1 MVVASFLVFHVE
13 FGFISIFLPS
23 TIIAEGKGH
32 MLAGRSYSRQM
43 KAQDRI
49 ANSTTFV
56 LQTFRNKQIPKNKP
70 DDVQM
75 TLLIKKL
82 RYIEESER
90 LRRRVFS
97 NNKMVMK
104 KRKAKVTQLRR
115 RSSTRKVVTKRHKRK
130 RSIDNIENVELQ
142 SIPSTSSLQSLN
154 LSSKGQ
160 ISAQNNSGGD
170 DLFGNNYFPF
180 SKLPLNIQKKILSYL
195 PLKCRVRLERV
206 SMTWKRLLNIS
217 WQNITSADIPS
228 TVTNS
233 FHIRPIDDHHVC
245 GFLQKCGR
253 YLRYIDFFIPHVN
266 IGRHVLFS
274 ICQRCVNL
282 RELRLITDMN
292 GCAMTN
298 LLKEYSHQL
307 AQLQSLSIS
316 YQAQD
321 ELYNGMRA
329 VARSMTELRS
339 FRLDCYTMPANV
351 SALFPNSPH
360 MRIYSLLLK
369 QPANVGINT
378 SLSIVG
384 GSTLQYE
391 CKYVRPEFVID
402 FFAYM
407 GDVYL
412 ELEQLDIS
420 FDTNYPVNEEKI
432 YHSLRII
439 GTTRALKRLNLRIAA
454 LLDNNTE
461 WFGTRALQALVYFPT
476 LTHLSLWTCALPF
489 DLPQILAKSPLANNL
504 TMLRLAI
511 VRNLSNNMLCAIFR
525 ALPSLTSFTLIYSID
540 GRFICPVCIDVLTF
554 VQLFQY
560 CPKISELELHDC
572 VTVDTTRLAVAAH
585 SHFHNSNTFLGSD
598 DDRLKIIV
606 KTRERKRRRDSLN
619 KLLRCCTE
627 IENTQNTTVINIYKT
642 CCVQKKQ

>member
-1 MVVASFLVFHVE
+1 
-13 FGFISIFLPS
+13 
-23 TIIAEGKGH
+23 
-32 MLAGRSYSRQM
+32 
-43 KAQDRI
+43 
-49 ANSTTFV
+49 
-56 LQTFRNKQIPKNKP
+56 
-70 DDVQM
+70 
-75 TLLIKKL
+75 
-82 RYIEESER
+82 
-90 LRRRVFS
+90 
-97 NNKMVMK
+97 MVMK
-104 KRKAKVTQLRR
+104 KRKTKITQMRR
-115 RSSTRKVVTKRHKRK
+115 RSSARKIVTRKRRRK
-130 RSIDNIENVELQ
+130 RSIVHIENVELQ
-142 SIPSTSSLQSLN
+142 TIPSTSSLQSLN
-154 LSSKGQ
+154 SSPKAQLSM
-160 ISAQNNSGGD
+160 QNGSNGD
-170 DLFGNNYFPF
+170 DFIGDNCFPF
-180 SKLPLNIQKKILSYL
+180 SDLPLNVQKKILSYL

-217 WQNITSADIPS
+217 WQNITFADIPS

-233 FHIRPIDDHHVC
+233 FQIRPIDDHHVC

-282 RELRLITDMN
+282 RELRLITDVN

-307 AQLQSLSIS
+307 AQLQALSIS

-360 MRIYSLLLK
+360 MKIYSILLK
-369 QPANVGINT
+369 QPANVGISSS
-378 SLSIVG
+378 SLTA
-384 GSTLQYE
+384 GSSMQYE

-402 FFAYM
+402 FFAYL

-432 YHSLRII
+432 FHNLRMI

-454 LLDNNTE
+454 LLDNSTE
-461 WFGTRALQALVYFPT
+461 WFGTRALQALAYFPT

-489 DLPQILAKSPLANNL
+489 DLPYILAKSPLANNL

-525 ALPSLTSFTLIYSID
+525 ALPSLTSFTLIYSVD
-540 GRFICPVCIDVLTF
+540 GRFICPACIDVLTF
-554 VQLFQY
+554 VQLFEC
-560 CPKISELELHDC
+560 CPRISELELHDC
-572 VTVDTTRLAVAAH
+572 VTVDATRLAIAAH
-585 SHFHNSNTFLGSD
+585 SHFHSSSTSLGNG
-598 DDRLKIIV
+598 RLKIVI
-606 KTRERKRRRDSLN
+606 KTKERKRRRDSLN
-619 KLLRCCTE
+619 RLLRCCTE
-627 IENTQNTTVINIYKT
+627 IESTQNTTIINIYKT
-642 CCVQKKQ
+642 CCHSKKAPTISGHR

>member
-1 MVVASFLVFHVE
+1 
-13 FGFISIFLPS
+13 
-23 TIIAEGKGH
+23 
-32 MLAGRSYSRQM
+32 
-43 KAQDRI
+43 
-49 ANSTTFV
+49 
-56 LQTFRNKQIPKNKP
+56 
-70 DDVQM
+70 
-75 TLLIKKL
+75 
-82 RYIEESER
+82 
-90 LRRRVFS
+90 
-97 NNKMVMK
+97 MVMK
-104 KRKAKVTQLRR
+104 KRKTKITQMRR
-115 RSSTRKVVTKRHKRK
+115 RSSARKIVTRKRRRK
-130 RSIDNIENVELQ
+130 RSVVHIENVELQ

-154 LSSKGQ
+154 SSPKAQLSM
-160 ISAQNNSGGD
+160 QNGSNGD
-170 DLFGNNYFPF
+170 DLIGDNYFPF
-180 SKLPLNIQKKILSYL
+180 SDLPLNVQKKILSYL

-217 WQNITSADIPS
+217 WQNITFADIPS

-233 FHIRPIDDHHVC
+233 FQIRPIDDHHVC

-282 RELRLITDMN
+282 RELRLITDVN

-307 AQLQSLSIS
+307 AQLQALSIS

-360 MRIYSLLLK
+360 MKIYSILLK
-369 QPANVGINT
+369 QPANIGVSSS
-378 SLSIVG
+378 SLTG
-384 GSTLQYE
+384 GSTVQYE

-402 FFAYM
+402 FFAYL

-432 YHSLRII
+432 YHNLRMI

-461 WFGTRALQALVYFPT
+461 WFGTRALQALAYFPT

-489 DLPQILAKSPLANNL
+489 DLPYILAKSPLANNL

-525 ALPSLTSFTLIYSID
+525 ALPSLTSFTLIYSVD
-540 GRFICPVCIDVLTF
+540 GRFICPACIDVLTF
-554 VQLFQY
+554 VQLFEILQKHGLALVEY
-560 CPKISELELHDC
+560 KHCCPRISELELHDC
-572 VTVDTTRLAVAAH
+572 VTVDTTRLAIAAH
-585 SHFHNSNTFLGSD
+585 SHFHSSSTSLGNGH
-598 DDRLKIIV
+598 LKIVI
-606 KTRERKRRRDSLN
+606 KTKERKRRRDSLN
-619 KLLRCCTE
+619 RLLRCCTE
-627 IENTQNTTVINIYKT
+627 IESTQNTTIINIYKT
-642 CCVQKKQ
+642 CSHPKKAPIIPGHR

>member
-1 MVVASFLVFHVE
+1 
-13 FGFISIFLPS
+13 
-23 TIIAEGKGH
+23 
-32 MLAGRSYSRQM
+32 
-43 KAQDRI
+43 
-49 ANSTTFV
+49 
-56 LQTFRNKQIPKNKP
+56 
-70 DDVQM
+70 
-75 TLLIKKL
+75 
-82 RYIEESER
+82 
-90 LRRRVFS
+90 
-97 NNKMVMK
+97 MVMK
-104 KRKAKVTQLRR
+104 KRKTKLTQLKRR
-115 RSSTRKVVTKRHKRK
+115 NNTRKMVTRKRK
-130 RSIDNIENVELQ
+130 RKGNIEDIENVELQ

-154 LSSKGQ
+154 SSSKGQ
-160 ISAQNNSGGD
+160 VTMLNDRNDSDLVGG
-170 DLFGNNYFPF
+170 NYFPF
-180 SKLPLNIQKKILSYL
+180 SELPLNVQKKILTYL

-217 WQNITSADIPS
+217 WQNITFADIPS

-233 FHIRPIDDHHVC
+233 FQIRPIDDHHVC

-282 RELRLITDMN
+282 RELRLITDVN

-369 QPANVGINT
+369 QPANV
-378 SLSIVG
+378 SASSSSSIQ

-402 FFAYM
+402 FFAYL

-432 YHSLRII
+432 YHNLRMI

-461 WFGTRALQALVYFPT
+461 WFGTRALQALAYFPT

-489 DLPQILAKSPLANNL
+489 DLPQILAESPLANNL
-504 TMLRLAI
+504 TVLRLAI

-525 ALPSLTSFTLIYSID
+525 ALPSLTSFTLIYSVD
-540 GRFICPVCIDVLTF
+540 GRFTCPACIDVLTF

-572 VTVDTTRLAVAAH
+572 VTVDITRLAIAAH
-585 SHFHNSNTFLGSD
+585 SHFHNSSTSLGSD
-598 DDRLKIIV
+598 GCLKIVV

-619 KLLRCCTE
+619 RLLRCCTE
-627 IENTQNTTVINIYKT
+627 IESTQNTTIVSIYKT
-642 CCVQKKQ
+642 CCHLKKTPILPEHR

>member
-1 MVVASFLVFHVE
+1 MV
-13 FGFISIFLPS
+13 
-23 TIIAEGKGH
+23 T
-32 MLAGRSYSRQM
+32 
-43 KAQDRI
+43 
-49 ANSTTFV
+49 
-56 LQTFRNKQIPKNKP
+56 
-70 DDVQM
+70 
-75 TLLIKKL
+75 
-82 RYIEESER
+82 
-90 LRRRVFS
+90 
-97 NNKMVMK
+97 K
-104 KRKAKVTQLRR
+104 KRR
-115 RSSTRKVVTKRHKRK
+115 RK
-130 RSIDNIENVELQ
+130 RSIEDIENVELQ

-160 ISAQNNSGGD
+160 INAQNNSDG

-180 SKLPLNIQKKILSYL
+180 SELPLNVQKKILSYL

-206 SMTWKRLLNIS
+206 SVTWKRLLNIS
-217 WQNITSADIPS
+217 WQNITFADIPS

-233 FHIRPIDDHHVC
+233 FQIRPIDDHHVC

-282 RELRLITDMN
+282 RELRLTTDVN

-369 QPANVGINT
+369 QPANVGISN
-378 SLSIVG
+378 SSSIIG
-384 GSTLQYE
+384 GSTLQCE

-402 FFAYM
+402 FFAYLV
-407 GDVYL
+407 DVYL

-432 YHSLRII
+432 YHSLCMI
-439 GTTRALKRLNLRIAA
+439 GRTRALKRLNLRIAA

-461 WFGTRALQALVYFPT
+461 WFGTRALQALVNFPT

-511 VRNLSNNMLCAIFR
+511 VHNLSNNMLCAIFR
-525 ALPSLTSFTLIYSID
+525 ALPSLTSFTLIYSVN
-540 GRFICPVCIDVLTF
+540 GRFICPACIDVLTF
-554 VQLFQY
+554 VELFQC

-572 VTVDTTRLAVAAH
+572 VTVDTTRLAIAAH
-585 SHFHNSNTFLGSD
+585 SHFHNSSSSLGSD
-598 DDRLKIIV
+598 GHLKIVI
-606 KTRERKRRRDSLN
+606 KTKERKRRRDSLN
-619 KLLRCCTE
+619 RILRCCTE
-627 IENTQNTTVINIYKT
+627 IESTQNTTVINIYKT
-642 CCVQKKQ
+642 CRRPKKAVVITGHR

>member
-1 MVVASFLVFHVE
+1 
-13 FGFISIFLPS
+13 
-23 TIIAEGKGH
+23 
-32 MLAGRSYSRQM
+32 
-43 KAQDRI
+43 
-49 ANSTTFV
+49 
-56 LQTFRNKQIPKNKP
+56 
-70 DDVQM
+70 
-75 TLLIKKL
+75 
-82 RYIEESER
+82 
-90 LRRRVFS
+90 
-97 NNKMVMK
+97 MVMK
-104 KRKAKVTQLRR
+104 KRKTNVTQLRR
-115 RSSTRKVVTKRHKRK
+115 KSSTRKMVTKKRRRK
-130 RSIDNIENVELQ
+130 GSIEDIENVELQ

-154 LSSKGQ
+154 SSSKGHPNVQ
-160 ISAQNNSGGD
+160 KNSDGD
-170 DLFGNNYFPF
+170 GVVENDYFPF
-180 SKLPLNIQKKILSYL
+180 SELPLNVQKKILSYL

-217 WQNITSADIPS
+217 WQNITFADIPS

-233 FHIRPIDDHHVC
+233 FQIRPIDDHHVC

-282 RELRLITDMN
+282 RELRLITDVN

-369 QPANVGINT
+369 QPTNVGV
-378 SLSIVG
+378 SSSSSIIG
-384 GSTLQYE
+384 ASTLQYE

-402 FFAYM
+402 FFAYL
-407 GDVYL
+407 GDVYF

-432 YHSLRII
+432 YHNLRMV
-439 GTTRALKRLNLRIAA
+439 GTTRSLKRLNLRIAA
-454 LLDNNTE
+454 LLDNSTE
-461 WFGTRALQALVYFPT
+461 WFGTRALQALAYFPT
-476 LTHLSLWTCALPF
+476 LTHLSLWTCALPL
-489 DLPQILAKSPLANNL
+489 DLPQTLAKSPLANNL

-525 ALPSLTSFTLIYSID
+525 ALPSLTSFTLIYSVD
-540 GRFICPVCIDVLTF
+540 GRFICPACIDVLTF
-554 VQLFQY
+554 AQLFQC

-572 VTVDTTRLAVAAH
+572 VTVDTTRLAMAAH
-585 SHFHNSNTFLGSD
+585 SHFHNSSTSLENSG
-598 DDRLKIIV
+598 RLKIVV

-619 KLLRCCTE
+619 RLLRCCTE
-627 IENTQNTTVINIYKT
+627 IESTQNTTVINIYKA
-642 CCVQKKQ
+642 CCHPKKAVTGIGRR

>member
-1 MVVASFLVFHVE
+1 
-13 FGFISIFLPS
+13 
-23 TIIAEGKGH
+23 
-32 MLAGRSYSRQM
+32 
-43 KAQDRI
+43 
-49 ANSTTFV
+49 
-56 LQTFRNKQIPKNKP
+56 
-70 DDVQM
+70 
-75 TLLIKKL
+75 
-82 RYIEESER
+82 
-90 LRRRVFS
+90 
-97 NNKMVMK
+97 MVMK
-104 KRKAKVTQLRR
+104 KRKTKVTQLGRRSNTRKMVTKKRR
-115 RSSTRKVVTKRHKRK
+115 RKRN
-130 RSIDNIENVELQ
+130 IEDIENVELQ

-154 LSSKGQ
+154 SSSKGLVTM
-160 ISAQNNSGGD
+160 QNNSNGD
-170 DLFGNNYFPF
+170 DVIGDNYFSF
-180 SKLPLNIQKKILSYL
+180 SELPLNVQKKILSYL

-217 WQNITSADIPS
+217 WQNITFADIPS

-233 FHIRPIDDHHVC
+233 FQIRPIDDHHVC

-253 YLRYIDFFIPHVN
+253 YLRHIDFFIPHVN

-282 RELRLITDMN
+282 RELRLITDVN

-369 QPANVGINT
+369 QPANVGI
-378 SLSIVG
+378 SSSSSIG
-384 GSTLQYE
+384 GSALQYE

-402 FFAYM
+402 FFAYL

-432 YHSLRII
+432 YHNLRMI

-461 WFGTRALQALVYFPT
+461 WFGTRALQALAYFST

-525 ALPSLTSFTLIYSID
+525 ALPSLTSFTLIYSVD
-540 GRFICPVCIDVLTF
+540 GRFICPACIDVLTF
-554 VQLFQY
+554 VQLFQC

-572 VTVDTTRLAVAAH
+572 VTVDTTRLVIAAH
-585 SHFHNSNTFLGSD
+585 SHFHNSSTSSGN
-598 DDRLKIIV
+598 DDRLKIVV
-606 KTRERKRRRDSLN
+606 KTRERKRRRDSSSR
-619 KLLRCCTE
+619 LLRCCTE
-627 IENTQNTTVINIYKT
+627 IESTQNTTIINIYKT
-642 CCVQKKQ
+642 CCHPKKSSPDHR